1 MKKKQR
7 LDYRR
12 ERRKSITRYLS
23 IMLIVALGVAFF
35 TGVRS
40 SEPDMKLSVDEY
52 YDSVNFY
59 DLRLASTIGFTEED
73 LTEIANTEGVSAV
86 ESLYFTEMFYKTE
99 EIKYVLS
106 LYSVTDSINTVTV
119 TEGRLPSNETE
130 CLLDSNF
137 AKNSGLAIGSTITFT
152 AETGKE
158 VSESLKGDTYTVVG
172 LGTSANHLTFDR
184 GTANI
189 GTGKSDGYVFLHKSA
204 FSYEVYTQIY
214 VTVDDAKTLRCF
226 EDKYQDKIDAINTK
240 ITEIGAV
247 RCQTR
252 VDDYRAKTTAILNE
266 ITATYEAQKLAAE
279 EQFSKALKQ
288 IQLGEAA
295 ITNARITIR
304 NSKTEI
310 EEIEASFPE
319 LQANIDLAQQ
329 NLDNKSAD
337 IEKWKA
343 KLPALEDAYDEA
355 KKAFDAAKKAYK
367 KAETEENKLILEEC
381 EQTLQIAD
389 SQLTVA
395 NRNIDEGIEICEEE
409 LKIATDLVN
418 EANAK
423 IAELNKTIEKN
434 TAYITKTEE
443 EVKKARE
450 TYNAQKLES
459 DTILNDAQAKIDLVA
474 KQVNALDGAQWYV
487 LDRNTVQNYVEFLSD
502 AEKVGA
508 LGTVFPIIF
517 FIVAALI
524 SLTTMTRMV
533 EEQRVQIGTLKAL
546 GYSKMSV
553 ASKYLN
559 YAFSA
564 SILGSVI
571 GILVGSTVL
580 PNVIIG
586 AYKILYQ
593 DLLVTVTPINITN
606 SILATLVAVLCTTG
620 ATFFA
625 CYKELNEHAAQLMR
639 PVAPKHGKII
649 LLERIP
655 FIWKRLS
662 FSRKSTIRNI
672 VRYKKRF
679 FMTLFGIAGCMG
691 LLMVG
696 FGLRDSISSIVD
708 NQYQNIWIYDAT
720 VTMSNKMSQVDK
732 DVLQMEIRSTK
743 NVDDGML
750 VHQKSVDVT
759 NGEKEK
765 SVYIFVPETTD
776 KLNEFVVLQDRK
788 TEAKYSLSD
797 NGVIVSEK
805 LAKQL
810 GVSAGGKISIK
821 EENVIVGEVTVTAVV
836 ENYMFNYVYMT
847 TAQYEALYGKAPEF
861 TDMYL
866 TLHDTSQT
874 AVDELATQFTGNEKI
889 TALSFV
895 ADMQSSIEKMMQSL
909 NYVVVVLIIS
919 AGLLA
924 IIVLYNLANINIT
937 ERKRELATIKLLGFF
952 DLELAQYVYREN
964 IILTILGTAVGVV
977 FGIFLHRFVIDTV
990 EIDMIMFGKE
1000 ISLESYFFSIVLTL
1014 VFAFIVNFW
1023 MYFKLKKIDMVESL
1037 KSVE

>member
-7 LDYRR
+7 LDYFRECRR
-12 ERRKSITRYLS
+12 SITRYLS

-52 YDSVNFY
+52 YDNVNFY
-59 DLRLASTIGFTEED
+59 DIRLASTIGFTDED
-73 LTEIANTEGVSAV
+73 LAEIANTEGVNTV
-86 ESLYFTEMFYKTE
+86 ESLYFTEMYYKNA

-106 LYSVTDSINTVTV
+106 IYSVCNSINTLTL
-119 TEGRLPSNETE
+119 TEGRLPQTETE

-137 AKNSGLAIGSTITFT
+137 AKTTGLALGSTITFT
-152 AETGKE
+152 AETGKV
-158 VSESLKGDTYTVVG
+158 VSDSLKGDTYTIVG

-189 GTGKSDGYVFLHKSA
+189 GTGKSDGYVYLNKTA
-204 FSYEVYTQIY
+204 FTPSVYTQVY
-214 VTVDDAKTLRCF
+214 VTVDGVKELKCF
-226 EDKYQDKIDAINTK
+226 EDKYNDKITAISEKLKNVGTS
-240 ITEIGAV
+240 
-247 RCQTR
+247 RCQIR
-252 VDDYRAKTTAILNE
+252 VDDYRAKATATLNE
-266 ITATYEAQKLAAE
+266 ITAVYNAQKAQADAQFAE
-279 EQFSKALKQ
+279 ALSQ
-288 IQLGEAA
+288 IQLGEVA
-295 ITNARITIR
+295 ITNARVAIR
-304 NSKTEI
+304 NAKTLITATQNEI
-310 EEIEASFPE
+310 PA
-319 LQANIDLAQQ
+319 LQAVVDLAKK
-329 NLDNKSAD
+329 NLEAKPAE
-337 IEKWKA
+337 IEKWKG
-343 KLPALEDAYDEA
+343 KIPEYELALEEAQTALDDAQALYDVEQ
-355 KKAFDAAKKAYK
+355 
-367 KAETEENKLILEEC
+367 TEENLAILEEC
-381 EQTLQIAD
+381 QQTLQQASANLKI
-389 SQLTVA
+389 A
-395 NRNIDEGIEICEEE
+395 NRNIEEGLTICEEE
-409 LKIATDLVN
+409 LALAQGKVD

-423 IAELNKTIEKN
+423 IAEANASIESN
-434 TAYITKTEE
+434 TAYIEKTQAT
-443 EVKKARE
+443 VKTARE
-450 TYNAQKLES
+450 AYNTQKLES
-459 DTILNDAQAKIDLVA
+459 DTALADAQAKIQIAA

-487 LDRNTVQNYVEFLSD
+487 LDRNTVQNYVEFISD

-546 GYSKMSV
+546 GYSKASI
-553 ASKYLN
+553 ASKYLT

-564 SILGSVI
+564 TILGSII
-571 GILVGSTVL
+571 GVLIGSSVL
-580 PNVIIG
+580 PKVIIE
-586 AYKILYQ
+586 AYMILYQ
-593 DLLVTVTPINITN
+593 DLLVTVTPINFAN
-606 SILATLVAVLCTTG
+606 SIIATLVAVLCTTG
-620 ATFFA
+620 ATLLA

-639 PVAPKHGKII
+639 PVAPKYGKVI
-649 LLERIP
+649 LLERIT

-708 NQYQNIWIYDAT
+708 NQYQNIWVYDAT
-720 VTMSNKMSQVDK
+720 ITLSNKMSTTDRNILHMQ
-732 DVLQMEIRSTK
+732 IRSDK
-743 NVDDGML
+743 NVDDGLL
-750 VHQKSVDVT
+750 VQQKSVDVT
-759 NGEKEK
+759 NGQIEK
-765 SVYIFVPETTD
+765 SVNIFVPETTD
-776 KLNEFVVLQDRK
+776 KLNNFVILQDRETK
-788 TEAKYSLSD
+788 VRYNLDDS
-797 NGVIVSEK
+797 GVIISEK

-810 GVSAGGKISIK
+810 EVSVGGKIRIK
-821 EENVIVGEVTVTAVV
+821 EENVILGEVTVTAIV
-836 ENYMFNYVYMT
+836 ENYLYNYMYMT
-847 TAQYEALYGKAPEF
+847 SLQYEQLYQKAPEF
-861 TDMYL
+861 TQMYL

-874 AVDELATQFTGNEKI
+874 AKDELAMKFTQNERI
-889 TALSFV
+889 TAISFV
-895 ADMQSSIEKMMQSL
+895 SDLQSTIEKMMLSL
-909 NYVVVVLIIS
+909 NYVVIVLIVS

-937 ERKRELATIKLLGFF
+937 ERKRELATIKLLGFY

-964 IILTILGTAVGVV
+964 VILTILGTAVGVV

-1014 VFAFIVNFW
+1014 FFAFIVNFW